1 MFIFVDESGVTD
13 LKSKQ
18 KYLVVAFALMN
29 NRAFADEL
37 IFEIKDKCN
46 KKGKPISRREV
57 KYHDLEPLQKEVA
70 VQTINSKYR
79 NFYICFV
86 DLEKS
91 HKTMVTGEH
100 ELQIQKQ
107 MIHSLFINISIKS
120 FLYYRKG
127 EIKIIMDKKLSE
139 EFQNSLKHEL
149 QTHLGTKKGVSIE
162 TANSKKERGIQV
174 ADIIAGAFRAK
185 LMKRSDLFEVDFAS
199 VFQITIPDTGVFKT
213 EQVKED

>member
-1 MFIFVDESGVTD
+1 MFIFVDESGVTN

-46 KKGKPISRREV
+46 KKGKPINNREV

-70 VQTINSKYR
+70 VQTVNSRYR

-91 HKTMVTGEH
+91 HKTMVTGEY

-107 MIHSLFINISIKS
+107 MVHSLLVNMSIKS

-139 EFQNSLKHEL
+139 EFQKSLKHEL

-185 LMKRSDLFEVDFAS
+185 LMKKSDLFEVDFTS

-213 EQVKED
+213 EKLKED